1 MGVARG
7 ERAKGVVVKCER
19 RRRVSFSVEFVVGV
33 GDERARGIELVG
45 ERGAWKRAR
54 CVSSE
59 ESRGDVG
66 GARHDDV
73 DE

>member
-1 MGVARG
+1 V
-7 ERAKGVVVKCER
+7 RAPPPCQLQC
-19 RRRVSFSVEFVVGV
+19 RVRVGV
-33 GDERARGIELVG
+33 GDERARGIEFVG

-66 GARHDDV
+66 GAQHDDV